1 MKERLIN
8 FSYFQERQE
17 EIGDKLDLSAYLLT
31 PLQRLGKYKLFLE
44 NIIKQLIK
52 DGQQTELA
60 NEALEM
66 IKKYLRKG
74 NDQVAIASILLSP
87 IHPKDYG
94 SFISREKFTMTK
106 PKKMDVMVF
115 LFEKIIIFT
124 VEDLVSC
131 IVIFTYPLTKWCG
144 LQRNMEH
151 FVYNASIKTND
162 LRIATFENNCLIHL
176 TDFIKTKRKNSNKYT
191 YVLDAKNPKTK
202 EAWKLQIEE
211 ILWDQMMKLKG
222 NSKELYCKF

>member
-1 MKERLIN
+1 ML
-8 FSYFQERQE
+8 
-17 EIGDKLDLSAYLLT
+17 
-31 PLQRLGKYKLFLE
+31 
-44 NIIKQLIK
+44 K

-66 IKKYLRKG
+66 IKNYLRKG

-115 LFEKIIIFT
+115 LFKKIIIFT

-131 IVIFTYPLTKWCG
+131 SNTLTHSLKKLNNVLYRETWNILFTT
-144 LQRNMEH
+144 Q
-151 FVYNASIKTND
+151 
-162 LRIATFENNCLIHL
+162 
-176 TDFIKTKRKNSNKYT
+176 
-191 YVLDAKNPKTK
+191 VLKQTT
-202 EAWKLQIEE
+202 
-211 ILWDQMMKLKG
+211 
-222 NSKELYCKF
+222 